1 MKKFVL
7 FSILILVCIT
17 AVLWP
22 IFYPCNEAKTTIKFS
37 SWGSQTETALLIP
50 LIKQFES
57 ENPDIKVEF
66 IHIPQNYFQKL
77 HLLFASNLAPDV
89 VFINN
94 HYAPKYI
101 KKTTLIKR
109 CRALYSK
116 IRFMQC
122 RAMYPTL

>member
-7 FSILILVCIT
+7 FFILILVCIT
-17 AVLWP
+17 ALWQVS
-22 IFYPCNEAKTTIKFS
+22 YLHNDTKTTIRFS

-94 HYAPKYI
+94 FI
-101 KKTTLIKR
+101 GLFFI
-109 CRALYSK
+109 
-116 IRFMQC
+116 FG
-122 RAMYPTL
+122 